1 MVPYQVII
9 SMYLAECRG
18 RRKRLTFAN
27 CSGEHSRLGRKRKKG
42 LARPVPSSLMTLDL
56 HLRHDESRAAGYLVK
71 FEHRRSGVQI
81 KASLVSVC
89 GGVSQVDKS
98 VIIS

>member
-1 MVPYQVII
+1 MPYQVII
-9 SMYLAECRG
+9 SMYLAERRG
-18 RRKRLTFAN
+18 RRRRLTFAK

-56 HLRHDESRAAGYLVK
+56 HLQHDESRAAGYLVK

>member
-1 MVPYQVII
+1 MSRTGTGYRNCIGTAIPFTNW
-9 SMYLAECRG
+9 
-18 RRKRLTFAN
+18 TF
-27 CSGEHSRLGRKRKKG
+27 GRKRKRG

-81 KASLVSVC
+81 KAPLVSVC

>member
-27 CSGEHSRLGRKRKKG
+27 CSGEHSRLGSKRKRG

-71 FEHRRSGVQI
+71 FEH
-81 KASLVSVC
+81 
-89 GGVSQVDKS
+89 
-98 VIIS
+98 

>member
-1 MVPYQVII
+1 MPYQVII

-18 RRKRLTFAN
+18 RRRRLTLALG
-27 CSGEHSRLGRKRKKG
+27 CGQHSGLGVKWMRG
-42 LARPVPSSLMTLDL
+42 LAWPGPSSLMTLDL
-56 HLRHDESRAAGYLVK
+56 HLQHDESRAAGYLVK
-71 FEHRRSGVQI
+71 FENRSSGVQI